1 MTWQIW
7 IKFLR
12 RFLFEDSKTYNAKD
26 AELWCTIGQSGLDK
40 RQCTMQLMIFADGS
54 TLILNSSY
62 LKEKIYGEE
71 QKKRNNETKE
81 LLSYF
86 EKNMVL

>member
-1 MTWQIW
+1 
-7 IKFLR
+7 
-12 RFLFEDSKTYNAKD
+12 
-26 AELWCTIGQSGLDK
+26 
-40 RQCTMQLMIFADGS
+40 MIFADGS

-62 LKEKIYGEE
+62 LKEKIYGGE

-86 EKNMVL
+86 EKNIVL